1 MTSAPVMSSVEGLM
15 ANTLNTTT
23 STGKTTQADFKS
35 FLSNSE
41 GQASDTSFDNQQ
53 KLAVKSEVKTEK
65 QEAVEEEPKVEPRE
79 NVTSK
84 TDVKEIEKEATDEDT
99 DVLKN
104 AVDEAVKAISE
115 ELDVSLEDIEN
126 ALENLGFT
134 MMALLDTTKLPEI
147 VAVLTDSEDV
157 LSLTTDENL
166 YESLTR
172 ITKEVESLVKEV
184 ETELNLETSDFSE
197 VIKEFSLEENIKDK
211 EPVKAF
217 ENETFTQAAKTEQEE
232 TVAVSF
238 DKKITVTKT
247 ESTENKPSIEENPI
261 EKVESQDSKELFE
274 KNDSDFRNSTFSFA
288 ENLVQK
294 TLEAL
299 NEAAEVETFT
309 TVDVENVLNQLTEGI
324 NINLTPET
332 SEINLRLHPES
343 LGTVSVKVTSNN
355 EGVLTAQFTAQNESV
370 KAIIESQA
378 LVLKETLESKGV
390 TIEAVEVMVES
401 HEFERNLSDQNKG
414 NQNSN
419 EPKKR
424 GIRRIDLSNSLEE
437 EAEEDSL
444 VKEIMAMNGNSV
456 DYIA

>member
-41 GQASDTSFDNQQ
+41 GQASDTSFNNQQ
-53 KLAVKSEVKTEK
+53 KLAVKSGVKTEK

-184 ETELNLETSDFSE
+184 ETELNLEASDFSE
-197 VIKEFSLEENIKDK
+197 VIKEFSLGENIKDK
-211 EPVKAF
+211 EPVKTF

-247 ESTENKPSIEENPI
+247 ESTENKPSI

-414 NQNSN
+414 NQNSS

>member
-23 STGKTTQADFKS
+23 STGKTTQADFKN

-53 KLAVKSEVKTEK
+53 KLAVKSEVKTEN

-184 ETELNLETSDFSE
+184 ETELNLEVSDFSE

-247 ESTENKPSIEENPI
+247 ESTENKPSIEENLI